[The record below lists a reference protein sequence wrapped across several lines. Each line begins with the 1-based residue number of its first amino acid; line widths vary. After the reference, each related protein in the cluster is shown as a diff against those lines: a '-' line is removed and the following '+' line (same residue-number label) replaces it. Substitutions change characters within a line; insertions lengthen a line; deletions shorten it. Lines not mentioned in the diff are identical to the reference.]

1 MPHSIHSHSARLGVC
16 LIVHTKRKERNPA
29 ERAECRGMWAGS
41 GRESPASASQVGKA
55 LPGQPAPGHR
65 ALSLPPCTETATL
78 NQFADIQNLE
88 FLHSNSETHGN
99 MRAVWWALL
108 PSPSTENR
116 AMYTVGAQLLCP
128 LSTKLPIPLLGSF
141 KKQSHGPESSLLG
154 WWRQISD
161 SVPQGATSKRL
172 ATSFQVCWDRKAAV

>member
-1 MPHSIHSHSARLGVC
+1 MSHSIHSHSARLGVC
-16 LIVHTKRKERNPA
+16 LIVHIKRKERNPA

-88 FLHSNSETHGN
+88 LLHSKSETHGN

-128 LSTKLPIPLLGSF
+128 LSTELPIPLLGSF

-161 SVPQGATSKRL
+161 SVPQGATSKGL